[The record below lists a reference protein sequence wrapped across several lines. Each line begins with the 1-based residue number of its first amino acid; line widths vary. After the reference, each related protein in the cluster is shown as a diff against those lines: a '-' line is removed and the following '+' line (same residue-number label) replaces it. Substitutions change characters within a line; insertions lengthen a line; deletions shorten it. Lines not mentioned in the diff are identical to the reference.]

1 LGAENEQKFGAV
13 NGCRNWWTPEFRYLI
28 PNVKKDTTI
37 TMNSAGFVRMIV
49 LDNVETQKPKNVSK
63 VATDMVATRTFS
75 FNLPDYIVQD
85 SNFKINDV
93 MAFFGEDNIEFT
105 YNVKSKIFNGK
116 QMKIHYVQ

>member
-1 LGAENEQKFGAV
+1 
-13 NGCRNWWTPEFRYLI
+13 
-28 PNVKKDTTI
+28 
-37 TMNSAGFVRMIV
+37 MIV

-63 VATDMVATRTFS
+63 VATEMVATLHVLRTFS

-105 YNVKSKIFNGK
+105 
-116 QMKIHYVQ
+116 